1 MAKTGRNDLCPCGSG
16 KKYKKCHESQERPSV
31 MQGRMLMV
39 IVGAAIV
46 AAMVAGIATFT
57 GTGTRATS
65 GTRVWDASHGHYH
78 NEAGVQV
85 P

>member
-16 KKYKKCHESQERPSV
+16 KKYKKCHERQERGGAAKS
-31 MQGRMLMV
+31 RMLM
-39 IVGAAIV
+39 IVVGGAVVAAIV
-46 AAMVAGIATFT
+46 AGIASFT
-57 GTGTRATS
+57 GAGRTS

-78 NEAGVQV
+78 NESGVAV